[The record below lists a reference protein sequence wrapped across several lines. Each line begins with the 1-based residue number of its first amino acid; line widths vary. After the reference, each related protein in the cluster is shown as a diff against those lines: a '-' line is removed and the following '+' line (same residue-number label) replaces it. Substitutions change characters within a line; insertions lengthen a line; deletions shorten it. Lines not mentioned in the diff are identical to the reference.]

1 MILDIA
7 RNIDT
12 AALSPSD
19 DINDVKIAAIAVIAA
34 IISTTE
40 PVIVSNSTTAAI
52 RPSTL
57 LISVFMDSTA
67 PTIRANIIATVN
79 TATANCVINPI
90 SDIILSARVKETI
103 TPTRMVIAAV
113 MLSIV
118 MEALAMFSEMSPHIK
133 NVADSAPINSIS
145 IPNPITRDAV

>member
-1 MILDIA
+1 M
-7 RNIDT
+7 
-12 AALSPSD
+12 
-19 DINDVKIAAIAVIAA
+19 AVIAA

-57 LISVFMDSTA
+57 LISFFMSLTA
-67 PTIRANIIATVN
+67 ATIRPNIRTTVA
-79 TATANCVINPI
+79 TATANSTINPLA
-90 SDIILSARVKETI
+90 DIMLSARVKETI

-145 IPNPITRDAV
+145 IPNPITRDGN